1 MDAPAHL
8 LLVED
13 DEGIARP
20 LVAALEAGG
29 HTVDHVTTGRAAI
42 AAARQV
48 DAVLL
53 DLGLPDLDGVEVC
66 RRLRRD
72 LGDDLPIL
80 VLTARDAETD
90 VVVGLDAGA
99 DDYVTKPFRLAE
111 LQARL
116 RALLRRA
123 AAVRGGGAPGAGGG
137 ATLGEVGAAA
147 GGAGDGSRGAASTE
161 VVAQDVRIE
170 LAARR
175 AWRGEDELELTAKEF
190 DLLLLLVSRAG
201 RVVTRDEL
209 ARQVWDTRWIGSSK
223 TIDVH
228 VSSLRRKLGD
238 DPADPVYITTLRGVG
253 LRFEPGGDDRDGGR
267 AAAPEPEQP

>member
-1 MDAPAHL
+1 MDVPAHL

-13 DEGIARP
+13 DDGIARA
-20 LVAALEAGG
+20 LVAALESDG
-29 HTVDHVTTGRAAI
+29 HRVTRVATGREALV
-42 AAARQV
+42 AARET

-53 DLGLPDLDGVEVC
+53 DLGLPDIDGVEVC
-66 RRLRRD
+66 RRLRRE
-72 LGDDLPIL
+72 LGADLPIL

-123 AAVRGGGAPGAGGG
+123 AAGRPVGPAGGDGELVAGDLRLEPSARRVWRGGE
-137 ATLGEVGAAA
+137 EV
-147 GGAGDGSRGAASTE
+147 
-161 VVAQDVRIE
+161 
-170 LAARR
+170 
-175 AWRGEDELELTAKEF
+175 ELTAKEF
-190 DLLLLLVSRAG
+190 DLLALLMARAG
-201 RVVTRDEL
+201 TVVTREEL
-209 ARQVWDTRWIGSSK
+209 AREVWDTRWLGGSK

-238 DPADPVYITTLRGVG
+238 DPSAPRYVTTLRGVG
-253 LRFEPGGDDRDGGR
+253 LRVEAQGSDDGGR
-267 AAAPEPEQP
+267 PVQRP

>member
-1 MDAPAHL
+1 MDEPAHL

-13 DEGIARP
+13 DDGIARA
-20 LVAALEAGG
+20 LVAALGSDG
-29 HTVDHVTTGRAAI
+29 HRVTRVTTGRQALV
-42 AAARQV
+42 AARTV

-72 LGDDLPIL
+72 LGADLPIL

-123 AAVRGGGAPGAGGG
+123 AAARPLGPAGGD
-137 ATLGEVGAAA
+137 GELV
-147 GGAGDGSRGAASTE
+147 AGDLRLDPSSRR
-161 VVAQDVRIE
+161 VW
-170 LAARR
+170 R
-175 AWRGEDELELTAKEF
+175 AGQELELTAKEF
-190 DLLLLLVSRAG
+190 DLLALLMARAG
-201 RVVTRDEL
+201 TVVTREEL
-209 ARQVWDTRWIGSSK
+209 AREVWDTRWLGGSK

-238 DPADPVYITTLRGVG
+238 DPMAPRYVTTVRGVG
-253 LRFEPGGDDRDGGR
+253 LRFEPQESDDDGGP
-267 AAAPEPEQP
+267 AEPRP